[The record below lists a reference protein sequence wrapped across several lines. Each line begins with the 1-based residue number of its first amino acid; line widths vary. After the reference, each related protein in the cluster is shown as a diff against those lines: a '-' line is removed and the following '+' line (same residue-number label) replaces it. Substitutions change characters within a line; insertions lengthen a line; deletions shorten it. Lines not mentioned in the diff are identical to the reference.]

1 MAEMIV
7 DQRECVRKVT
17 NSNIHPVC
25 SDISRVKGLLRVL
38 GTATCCLLVLALL
51 PAPPASAGYVVDAF
65 DKYAGRSRTY
75 LAYKDDTG
83 SIFEVRFTASQPG
96 EQRRLR
102 GQLELIAPKSI
113 SDDMVVARHAIR
125 CGPAQVNVEEYEQ
138 VYGVRNILRGQT
150 YIQKP
155 RWTYTAPEPGEYRC
169 FLWLGTG
176 RPRPSGKKTSS
187 NILKVGWKSHLEA
200 TEPLNPAS
208 AQSFDPNVPSRRL
221 IKGKA
226 ADENVLTWTAPA
238 SVTSFSASGDTY
250 LTTCTAVSGSTDPV
264 TGKRL
269 CEGYAKL
276 YGSDINT
283 RLVVGQL
290 RSDGSGYCALHYSPS
305 KSGRKTHINR
315 DIHHVVL
322 NHSKAIPVKTGS
334 GCGRTFRIKVLVKN
348 VAGAAIVVHRQGTLT
363 SAIPPK

>member
-1 MAEMIV
+1 MSSTRSTSTRGGHA
-7 DQRECVRKVT
+7 RTWRT
-17 NSNIHPVC
+17 
-25 SDISRVKGLLRVL
+25 R
-38 GTATCCLLVLALL
+38 TT
-51 PAPPASAGYVVDAF
+51 PARSSKSGSPHRSPASSDGCAASSNSSPRNPSPTTWWSPGTRAYGVRNILR
-65 DKYAGRSRTY
+65 GQTY
-75 LAYKDDTG
+75 IQKPRWTYT
-83 SIFEVRFTASQPG
+83 RPQPG
-96 EQRRLR
+96 EHPGLPSSGGGCAASSSSSPRNPSPTTWWSPGTR
-102 GQLELIAPKSI
+102 S
-113 SDDMVVARHAIR
+113 
-125 CGPAQVNVEEYEQ
+125 
-138 VYGVRNILRGQT
+138 YGVRNILRGQT

-269 CEGYAKL
+269 CEGYAK
-276 YGSDINT
+276 
-283 RLVVGQL
+283 
-290 RSDGSGYCALHYSPS
+290 
-305 KSGRKTHINR
+305 
-315 DIHHVVL
+315 
-322 NHSKAIPVKTGS
+322 
-334 GCGRTFRIKVLVKN
+334 
-348 VAGAAIVVHRQGTLT
+348 
-363 SAIPPK
+363 